1 MSKVRIY
8 IIPHWHF
15 DALWQLSF
23 KDYFKITA
31 ENLAD
36 LLEFLKVEPE
46 FRFNIDQTVYVEE
59 FAKKYPELYE
69 EFKRAVK
76 EGLIEFVC
84 SGYTQPDSNIP
95 SGEFLVRNI
104 VLFQEYVERE
114 FGVRAKCGWFIDVY
128 GQSGQLPQ
136 IFKKAGI
143 DYFVFWRGVPDG
155 LPSDFLWE
163 GIDGTRILAHR
174 TPKGYSSGYI
184 PEGRHRYF
192 YFVRSSDEDGAV
204 EFLEGS
210 LEGVKKRAPTENI
223 LLLNGDDFSPPQRFL
238 VRVVKRWR
246 ELRRDYDIRIATAS
260 EYFEAVKKHQD
271 KLTVYKGEF
280 NPIFRGT
287 YSARIEIKKTNRRLE
302 NLYLTAEKYATI
314 AWLLGRNYP
323 VEKLEKALKLI
334 LMNQF
339 HDAINGEVVDEVY
352 DEIVENYRTAEK
364 ILEEILEESLEAI
377 ASLIDTEADGEKIP
391 IVVFNPLSWS
401 RTDVVSVEVA
411 FADPGAR
418 SVRVL
423 DSKGREVP
431 CQTTRVSRN
440 PDGSLNMVEVVFTA
454 EKIPALG
461 YRVYYIEPVEAPS
474 ESKYSSSIKVSE
486 REGEFVLENSFFRIV
501 FDTVSKNIVRIY
513 DKEAGREVLNTSK
526 YQANAL
532 FMEPDYG
539 TVCNVNG
546 GIDAHQA
553 ITPIKDPPNPTT
565 LNTSM
570 CVPQGLVAE
579 KGPVRAVMVSKGV
592 IGNSKYTQLTIIYDK
607 VKRIDFITEIEF
619 GDENKRLRVVFPVNI
634 KKGEIW
640 HEIPYGAIKRSE
652 GEYPAINWV
661 DYSNN
666 DYGVTLI
673 NKGIPG
679 NSVVENTLI
688 LTLLRSINAMYLS
701 APIGQLRLIKLAKAY
716 LERSGKYYIYYEMG
730 PKALE
735 KGYHIFEYSLYPH
748 EKSWREAKSYKVALE
763 FNNPLILL
771 KTTKHKGKLP
781 KEYSFLKLFPENLVL
796 VALKKSFKG
805 SEVILRFYEAEGR
818 KTEGKITFFKEIE
831 VANETNLV
839 EEKIKEL
846 KVDENTVSIEANP
859 FEIITVSLKVKQ

>member
-1 MSKVRIY
+1 VSKLRVFIV
-8 IIPHWHF
+8 PHWHF

-59 FAKKYPELYE
+59 FAKRYPELFE
-69 EFKRAVK
+69 EFRRAVK

-84 SGYTQPDSNIP
+84 SGYTQPDSNIL

-104 VLFQEYVERE
+104 VLFQEYIERE

-136 IFKKAGI
+136 IFKKAGV

-184 PEGRHRYF
+184 PEGRRRYF
-192 YFVRSSDEDGAV
+192 YFVRSLDEDGAV

-210 LEGVKKRAPTENI
+210 VEGVKRRAPTENI
-223 LLLNGDDFSPPQRFL
+223 LLLNGDDFSPPQRFV

-246 ELRRDYDIRIATAS
+246 ELRRNYDIRIATAS
-260 EYFEAVKKHQD
+260 EYFEAVREHED
-271 KLTVYKGEF
+271 KLAVYKGEF

-302 NLYLTAEKYATI
+302 NLYLTVEKYATI
-314 AWLLGRNYP
+314 AWLLGGSYP
-323 VEKLEKALKLI
+323 GEKLEKALKLI

-352 DEIVENYRTAEK
+352 DEIMENFRTAEK
-364 ILEEILEESLEAI
+364 ILEEVLEESLEAI
-377 ASLIDTEADGEKIP
+377 VSLIDTEADGDKIP
-391 IVVFNPLSWS
+391 VVVFNSLSWP

-411 FADPGAR
+411 FADPRAR

-423 DSKGREVP
+423 DSEGREVP

-454 EKIPALG
+454 EKVPALG
-461 YRVYYIEPVEAPS
+461 YRVYYIEPAEAPS
-474 ESKYSSSIKVSE
+474 EDKWYSSIRVSE
-486 REGEFVLENSFFRIV
+486 REGEFILENRFFRIV
-501 FDTVSKNIVRIY
+501 FDTVSKNIVSIY
-513 DKEAGREVLNTSK
+513 DKETGREILDTSR

-539 TVCNVNG
+539 TVCNING
-546 GIDAHQA
+546 DIDAHQA
-553 ITPIKDPPNPTT
+553 VTPIKDLPSETS
-565 LNTSM
+565 LNTSK
-570 CVPQGLVAE
+570 CAPSGRVVE
-579 KGPVRAVMVSKGV
+579 KGPVRAVFIARGRL
-592 IGNSKYTQLTIIYDK
+592 GNSKYSQAIIIYDR
-607 VKRIDFITEIEF
+607 VKRIDFITEVKF
-619 GDENKRLRVVFPVNI
+619 GDEHKRLRVVFPVNI
-634 KKGEIW
+634 REGSIW
-640 HEIPYGAIKRSE
+640 HEIPYGAVERGE
-652 GEYPAINWV
+652 GEYPAVNWI
-661 DYSNN
+661 DFSRK

-673 NKGIPG
+673 NRGIPG
-679 NSVVENTLI
+679 NSVVENVMM
-688 LTLLRSINAMYLS
+688 LTLLRSIDAMYLS
-701 APIGQLRLIKLAKAY
+701 APIGELRLIKLAKSY
-716 LERSGKYYIYYEMG
+716 LEKSGRYFIYYEMG

-735 KGYHIFEYSLYPH
+735 KGLHVFEYSLYPH
-748 EKSWREAKSYKVALE
+748 EKTWREAKSYKMALE
-763 FNNPLILL
+763 FNCPLIVV
-771 KTTKHKGKLP
+771 KTKKHKGVLP
-781 KEYSFLKLFPENLVL
+781 REYSFLSLDSPHAVL
-796 VALKKSFKG
+796 TVLKKSSKG
-805 SEVILRFYEAEGR
+805 DGVLVRFYEAEGTAGEAKIVFFR
-818 KTEGKITFFKEIE
+818 KIVSAYK
-831 VANETNLV
+831 TNLL
-839 EEKIKEL
+839 EEKLESL
-846 KVDENTVSIEANP
+846 VVSDRSLSVEIGP
-859 FEIITVSLKVKQ
+859 FEIVTISMRVEK